1 MNAHTIDHP
10 LATSIHPLDRGDLLE
25 VKDGNGATVTVSSG
39 SVWITQH
46 HDTRDILIEAGES
59 FRLDR
64 CGMAVISTRQ
74 SSQVCLSGTNAQV
87 HGPQVVL
94 LRAGERNG
102 FRASLT
108 QRLGA
113 LATHIRVSVVH
124 WLMPMTRLGY

>member
-1 MNAHTIDHP
+1 MNAKAIDCT
-10 LATSIHPLDRGDLLE
+10 LATSIHPLDRGELLE
-25 VKDGNGATVTVSSG
+25 VKDGNGTTVSVASG

-59 FRLDR
+59 FHLDR
-64 CGMAVISTRQ
+64 CGVAVISTRQ
-74 SSQVCLSGTNAQV
+74 SSQVRLSGTNAQV

-94 LRAGERNG
+94 LRTGERNE
-102 FRASLT
+102 FRASLM

-113 LATHIRVSVVH
+113 LATQIRGSVVH